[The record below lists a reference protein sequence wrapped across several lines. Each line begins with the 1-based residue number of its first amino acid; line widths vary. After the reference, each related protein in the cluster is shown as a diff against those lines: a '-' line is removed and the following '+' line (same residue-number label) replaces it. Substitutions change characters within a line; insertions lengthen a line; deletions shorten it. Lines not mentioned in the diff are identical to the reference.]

1 LYVLA
6 FYSSDK
12 DANIEKRNLIMYG
25 LDPIYRLTAK
35 IGDIDGLQ
43 NAKVGDK
50 VEIEARIAITGTS
63 LEVDVYHN
71 DVIISKGVTR
81 VPAIVKTKYVQGTAG
96 EEKKKWI
103 VSVFSLIK
111 KY

>member
-1 LYVLA
+1 MY
-6 FYSSDK
+6 
-12 DANIEKRNLIMYG
+12 NLE
-25 LDPIYRLTAK
+25 PIYRLTAK

-43 NAKVGDK
+43 NAEVGDK

-71 DVIISKGVTR
+71 EEIISKGVTR
-81 VPAIVKTKYVQGTAG
+81 VPAIVKTKYTKGTPG
-96 EEKKKWI
+96 EAEKRKWRVAI
-103 VSVFSLIK
+103 FSLIK